1 MSRRTSITLILF
13 AGALMLIGYSL
24 PWLQGPGVSLS
35 PNAYDLAEWSSL
47 HPAARAESPALL
59 TALLLRLPLAC
70 IALML
75 AFSAPPDTQGRLIF
89 GLGAL
94 LLAAAL
100 LPPLEFVRAPDDLN
114 YRQQFML
121 AVVALIGSLVGLSG
135 VLRRW
140 GRVIAV
146 LALVTGA
153 AASAVGLAR
162 GYALFTE
169 LQIEVTIG
177 TGGVL
182 LTLLFVLT
190 ALVLLAAG
198 CGQQTRQ
205 PSA

>member
-1 MSRRTSITLILF
+1 MSRRTTITLIIF

-75 AFSAPPDTQGRLIF
+75 SFSAPADTRGRLIC

-100 LPPLEFVRAPDDLN
+100 LPPLEFVRAFDDLN

-121 AVVALIGSLVGLSG
+121 AAVALIGSLIGLSG

-140 GRVIAV
+140 SRVVAV
-146 LALVTGA
+146 LALVIGA
-153 AASAVGLAR
+153 AASAAGLAR
-162 GYALFTE
+162 GYALFTAI
-169 LQIEVTIG
+169 QIEVTIG
-177 TGGVL
+177 AGGVL
-182 LTLLFVLT
+182 LTLLFGLA
-190 ALVLLAAG
+190 ALVVMAAG
-198 CGQQTRQ
+198 HGQQTRQ

>member
-75 AFSAPPDTQGRLIF
+75 AFSAPPDTPGRLMF

>member
-75 AFSAPPDTQGRLIF
+75 AFSAPPDTPGRLMF

-146 LALVTGA
+146 LALVIGA
-153 AASAVGLAR
+153 ATSAVGLAR

-182 LTLLFVLT
+182 LTLLFGLT

-198 CGQQTRQ
+198 YGQQTRQ

>member
-75 AFSAPPDTQGRLIF
+75 AFSAPPDTQGRLMF

-100 LPPLEFVRAPDDLN
+100 LPPLEFVRAPDDPN